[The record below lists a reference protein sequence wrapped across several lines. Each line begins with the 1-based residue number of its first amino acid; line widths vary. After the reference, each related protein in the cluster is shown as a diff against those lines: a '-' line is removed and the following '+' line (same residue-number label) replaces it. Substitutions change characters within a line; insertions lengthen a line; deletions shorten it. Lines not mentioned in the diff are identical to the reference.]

1 MLEPS
6 EGEYAG
12 KFFYANANGLQRIM
26 LPGARVYDYSV
37 ALTKSEPADGVV
49 EIGATLSE
57 DTREFRYAIFT
68 GNLSDGEASLKHR
81 RWPMARSP
89 RNSSRRSLLR
99 GRFPFRIW
107 KAAPASTRL

>member
-37 ALTKSEPADGVV
+37 APVSYTHLLAEELPG
-49 EIGATLSE
+49 IM
-57 DTREFRYAIFT
+57 FR
-68 GNLSDGEASLKHR
+68 
-81 RWPMARSP
+81 
-89 RNSSRRSLLR
+89 
-99 GRFPFRIW
+99 
-107 KAAPASTRL
+107 KAGMTE